1 MGAMA
6 ETLTS
11 LSSTQAQSDQSIPT
25 LGRPD
30 LITSTPGAITSH
42 TPAHTVISAG
52 GQAAI
57 STALDANLL
66 SQRHTAWAVKDGI
79 SLFTRGEA
87 KDAKHPVQDIGMKL
101 HAASG
106 NVNTQAQSGG
116 ITITAAKAIDIQST
130 TANITISAPSSL
142 MLNGSGGYIKI
153 NGGDIEIGTS
163 GAASFKASMKELAG
177 GGSASNAPPLLPR
190 PPDWHTEKAD
200 QFFHIRSHDGQP
212 VANRR
217 YRART
222 GNIQIDGFTDGSG
235 KTRLLTGHVDQHAQI
250 ELVDER
256 FDEHFVIRDSRGQS
270 LANFPYVIRSS
281 SGVELHGRTDRHG
294 RTSLFTS
301 DEVESLSL
309 TYTAPNDFPPAEGV
323 N

>member
-1 MGAMA
+1 LAENAQTHLAKLPNEATPDKLPVMGSMA

-30 LITSTPGAITSH
+30 LITSAPGAITSH

-87 KDAKHPVQDIGMKL
+87 KDAKHPVQDMGMKL

-116 ITITAAKAIDIQST
+116 ITVTAAKAIDIQST
-130 TANITISAPSSL
+130 TANITISAPKQPHAQRQRWL
-142 MLNGSGGYIKI
+142 HQDQWGGY
-153 NGGDIEIGTS
+153 
-163 GAASFKASMKELAG
+163 
-177 GGSASNAPPLLPR
+177 
-190 PPDWHTEKAD
+190 
-200 QFFHIRSHDGQP
+200 
-212 VANRR
+212 
-217 YRART
+217 
-222 GNIQIDGFTDGSG
+222 
-235 KTRLLTGHVDQHAQI
+235 
-250 ELVDER
+250 
-256 FDEHFVIRDSRGQS
+256 
-270 LANFPYVIRSS
+270 
-281 SGVELHGRTDRHG
+281 
-294 RTSLFTS
+294 
-301 DEVESLSL
+301 
-309 TYTAPNDFPPAEGV
+309 
-323 N
+323 